1 MAATYE
7 PRDAPGVPTP
17 RLCHDTDLAHF
28 ALDVVVQWSATNTL
42 EPAFTNQLVR
52 AKYRFP
58 DEPLEGDGM
67 TQKLAM
73 KTGGGHGKRYHG
85 GLN

>member
-1 MAATYE
+1 ME
-7 PRDAPGVPTP
+7 RDEHARASPLP
-17 RLCHDTDLAHF
+17 RL
-28 ALDVVVQWSATNTL
+28 
-42 EPAFTNQLVR
+42 AFTNQLVR

-58 DEPLEGDGM
+58 DEPLEGDGK